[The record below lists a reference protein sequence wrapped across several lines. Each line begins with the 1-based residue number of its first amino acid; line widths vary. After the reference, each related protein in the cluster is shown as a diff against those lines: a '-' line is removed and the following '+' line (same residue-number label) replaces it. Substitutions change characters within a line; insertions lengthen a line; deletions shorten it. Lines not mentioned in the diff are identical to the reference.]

1 MVNKREIEF
10 EYNDNNIKIKIPGWN
25 VKNYWKNLIV
35 AIAFLIGGIIIYI
48 IAFIWF
54 VSIMLLFWLFG
65 AILIIF
71 SILIFSGIFSVSQ
84 TTIVINRNANQ
95 LIISKSYVA
104 IRKKRTDIFPINK
117 IDKLNL
123 IIDHDRL
130 ITGIKVLIHDGKV
143 LSLCSLRVGRSALE
157 IIKIYEK
164 LIQFMQNVAW
174 EAISEEELTFLK
186 KNASTYDKG
195 NIRLLNLPKLAVKI

>member
-1 MVNKREIEF
+1 MADNKNIEF
-10 EYNDNNIKIKIPGWN
+10 EYNDNIIAIKIPGCN
-25 VKNYWKNLIV
+25 AKNYWKNLIV
-35 AIAFLIGGIIIYI
+35 AIAFLIGGIIIYL

-84 TTIVINRNANQ
+84 MIIVINRNTNQ
-95 LIISKSYVA
+95 LIISKNYAA

-117 IDKLNL
+117 IDKFDLT
-123 IIDHDRL
+123 IEYDRL

-164 LIQFMQNVAW
+164 LIQFMQTVAW
-174 EAISEEELTFLK
+174 EAISEEELTFFK
-186 KNASTYDKG
+186 MNASTYDKG